1 VGQSGDASSST
12 SARACAE
19 AVARGCLASR
29 VRMLGR
35 VVSAL
40 YQEELEPHGLTVGQ
54 YNILTAL
61 CLAGRMSPV
70 ALSARLRLEKST
82 VSRNLGL
89 MIASGWVHA
98 EGKGRGQQ
106 LSPTARGQRLFQAA
120 FPAWQKAQ
128 RRTKDLLGA
137 AGVEALSRVAD
148 GIAPG

>member
-1 VGQSGDASSST
+1 
-12 SARACAE
+12 
-19 AVARGCLASR
+19 VARGCLASR

-40 YQEELEPHGLTVGQ
+40 YQEELDPHGLTVGQ

-61 CLAGRMSPV
+61 CLAGHMSPV

-82 VSRNLGL
+82 VSRNLRL

-98 EGKGRGQQ
+98 EGNGRGQK
-106 LSPTARGQRLFQAA
+106 LSPTARGQRVFQAA

-128 RRTKDLLGA
+128 RRTRDLLGA
-137 AGVEALSRVAD
+137 AGTEALSRVAD
-148 GIAPG
+148 GMPPG

>member
-1 VGQSGDASSST
+1 
-12 SARACAE
+12 
-19 AVARGCLASR
+19 VAKGCLASR

-40 YQEELEPHGLTVGQ
+40 YQEEMEPHGMTVGQ

-82 VSRNLGL
+82 VSRNLSL
-89 MIASGWVHA
+89 MIASGLVHA

-128 RRTKDLLGA
+128 RRTRDLLGA